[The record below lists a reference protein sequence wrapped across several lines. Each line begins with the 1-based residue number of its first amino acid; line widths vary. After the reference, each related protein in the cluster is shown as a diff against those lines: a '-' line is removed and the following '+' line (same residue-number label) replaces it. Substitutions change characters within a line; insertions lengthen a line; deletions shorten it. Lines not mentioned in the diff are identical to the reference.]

1 MNNVTMKPVAT
12 KLVGGLME
20 RAGLN
25 ENRVNNT
32 ARWEDLDNLKQTIL
46 GAIVEYANAMN
57 ASVQELKNHQ
67 FHSSGEVAA
76 VVGQFNNDL
85 NGYVNGVELIA
96 RMHEGKSGL
105 ISGTEEND
113 IYFNAWERYSTLSS
127 SFSTIFS
134 ISMLVVTQGMIEIQQ
149 QEAAKKA
156 AETQVQEIITE

>member
-1 MNNVTMKPVAT
+1 MKPVAT

-25 ENRVNNT
+25 ENRVNTT
-32 ARWEDLDNLKQTIL
+32 ARWEDLTALKQTIL
-46 GAIVEYANAMN
+46 GAIAEYATAMN
-57 ASVQELKNHQ
+57 ASVQELKHHK
-67 FHSSGEVAA
+67 FPSSNEVA
-76 VVGQFNNDL
+76 VIVQQFNNDL
-85 NGYVNGVELIA
+85 EGYVNDVELIA

-134 ISMLVVTQGMIEIQQ
+134 NSMLTVTQGMIEIQQ
-149 QEAAKKA
+149 QEAEKKA
-156 AETQVQEIITE
+156 AEQQTVSE

>member
-12 KLVGGLME
+12 KLVGSLME

-25 ENRVNNT
+25 ESRVNNT
-32 ARWEDLDNLKQTIL
+32 ARWEDLDTLKQTIL
-46 GAIVEYANAMN
+46 GAIIEYANAMN

-67 FHSSGEVAA
+67 FPSSGEVAA
-76 VVGQFNNDL
+76 VIGQFNNDL
-85 NGYVNGVELIA
+85 NGYVNDVELIA

-134 ISMLVVTQGMIEIQQ
+134 NSMLTVTQGMIEIQQ

-156 AETQVQEIITE
+156 AEAQAQETTAE